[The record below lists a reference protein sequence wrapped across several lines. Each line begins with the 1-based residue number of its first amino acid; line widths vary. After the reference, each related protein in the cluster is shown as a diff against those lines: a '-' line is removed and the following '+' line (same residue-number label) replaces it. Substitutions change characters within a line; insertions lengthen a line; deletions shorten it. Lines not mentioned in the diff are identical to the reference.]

1 MNKCARRWVIFIN
14 VYRRHNCWL
23 GRDLVH
29 SFVGKIDSQ
38 YEIILHRICNT
49 KKNKLSISMNS
60 ERETEREIWERQ
72 REIWERERDR
82 EQERERDDLPV
93 EQLTPLTSSRYPNPH
108 IHFLNVPFGRQI
120 CSQPPL
126 FSSHGPMVI
135 LIDSFALTNEFFN
148 K

>member
-1 MNKCARRWVIFIN
+1 
-14 VYRRHNCWL
+14 
-23 GRDLVH
+23 
-29 SFVGKIDSQ
+29 
-38 YEIILHRICNT
+38 
-49 KKNKLSISMNS
+49 MNS
-60 ERETEREIWERQ
+60 ERERQ
-72 REIWERERDR
+72 RERYERDR
-82 EQERERDDLPV
+82 ERYERERERTGERERDDLPV